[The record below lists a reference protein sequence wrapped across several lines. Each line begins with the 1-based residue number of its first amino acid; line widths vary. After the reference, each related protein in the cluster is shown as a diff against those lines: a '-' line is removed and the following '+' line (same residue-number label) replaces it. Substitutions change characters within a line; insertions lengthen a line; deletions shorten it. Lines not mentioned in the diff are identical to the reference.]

1 MLSILPVKGIPDIK
15 KGDELGKMIVEKVED
30 QGDEFQQGD
39 IAVISQKAVS
49 KAEGRVLPL
58 SKIKPSEF
66 AKKIA
71 SETGKDPRQ
80 VEVVLR
86 ESKKI
91 IRMKGGHLITETT
104 HGFICANSGVDQ
116 SNVGTKRDS
125 VTLLPRDSDA
135 SADRIRKTIHHI
147 TRKDVP
153 VIITDTFGRAW
164 RIGQVNFAIG
174 ISGMKPIHD
183 YRGTKDMY
191 RKTLQVTE
199 IAVAD
204 ELASAAELVM
214 NKTDKVPVAIIRG
227 YKAPRGRG
235 RIKDLLRPEE
245 FDLFR

>member
-15 KGDELGKMIVEKVED
+15 SGDDVGKLIVQRVES
-30 QGDEFQQGD
+30 QGDEFQRGD
-39 IAVISQKAVS
+39 IAVISQKIVS
-49 KAEGRVLPL
+49 KAEGRTLTL
-58 SKIKPSEF
+58 SKVTPSEF
-66 AKKIA
+66 ARTIA
-71 SETGKDPRQ
+71 KETGKDPRQ

-91 IRMKGGHLITETT
+91 IRMRGGHLITETA

-116 SNVGTKRDS
+116 SNVGRTRDS

-147 TRKDVP
+147 TGRDVP

-174 ISGMKPIHD
+174 ISGMKPIQD

-191 RKTLQVTE
+191 RRTLQVTE

-214 NKTDKVPVAIIRG
+214 NKSDKVPVAIIRG
-227 YKAPRGRG
+227 YNAPKGRG
-235 RIKDLLRPEE
+235 RIKDLIRPEE